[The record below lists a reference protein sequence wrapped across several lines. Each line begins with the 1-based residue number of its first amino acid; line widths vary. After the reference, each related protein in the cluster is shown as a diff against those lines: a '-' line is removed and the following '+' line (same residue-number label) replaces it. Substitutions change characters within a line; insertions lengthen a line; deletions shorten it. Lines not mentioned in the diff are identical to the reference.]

1 MARAGRYAAGSR
13 IEVGGEQALH
23 RACPV
28 QRHAAALING
38 ARSPWRLGVAERAAD
53 RRSGVR
59 RRPPPA
65 ARRCCAAARW
75 S

>member
-28 QRHAAALING
+28 HSAMQLH
-38 ARSPWRLGVAERAAD
+38 
-53 RRSGVR
+53 
-59 RRPPPA
+59 
-65 ARRCCAAARW
+65 
-75 S
+75 